1 MRPLNLDNS
10 PCSPISSNCVIWQ
23 GPNIPCIKLCTG
35 DTVSDVV
42 FKLATELCAI
52 LETLDINNYD
62 LACLNLAGCDP
73 KDFQTLIQI
82 LIDRICELDNIPTP
96 TPTPDGGGCP
106 TNCIVATKGCL
117 IGPDEPDG
125 ADTLINY
132 IQTIATRLCSLISEV
147 GVIQSELD
155 VVDALIANLQEQID
169 DFPVYELPTVT
180 STCTIDGI
188 TTGRLDIMFN
198 ALLTDWCALIAAT
211 GTPSEI
217 AASVTPPCPLS
228 GSSYFTDIP
237 SEPGWISPVGTLADA
252 INNIWISLCF
262 FYEFNY
268 AQSVVTGSDGVTVV
282 SSYDSGTNI
291 TTYDVSL
298 TTPLS
303 TLMPIGAVLPWAGTS
318 GTPPAG
324 WLFCNGALYDGTDP
338 VYNPLFTVIGTAYNP
353 AVPAGSFRVPDMASS
368 IPVGKG
374 PNVDGY
380 DLTAVGSAGGNRVET
395 LLDSQIPTHTHD
407 LSTTT
412 VTGTTDTRG
421 THNHD
426 IWADP
431 GGGASSGAI
440 NLIGDPGSWYDTGT
454 NNPAGPPNDV
464 YVKDA
469 GAHSHDFSGTL
480 SGTTGDGSPALQGLP
495 HGNMQPYVV
504 MQYIIKL

>member
-10 PCSPISSNCVIWQ
+10 PCTPTSSNCVIWS
-23 GPNIPCIKLCTG
+23 GPDLDCIKLCTG
-35 DTVSDVV
+35 DTISDVV
-42 FKLATELCAI
+42 AKLATELCAV
-52 LETLDINNYD
+52 LDTLNVSNYD
-62 LACLNLAGCDP
+62 LACLNLNTCAP
-73 KDFQTLIQI
+73 SDFEQLIQL
-82 LIDRICELDNIPTP
+82 LIDKVCALENAPVDPTNP
-96 TPTPDGGGCP
+96 PSTGCP
-106 TNCIVATKGCL
+106 TDCIVAVADCL
-117 IGPDEPDG
+117 GG
-125 ADTLINY
+125 GTDTLINY
-132 IQTIATRLCSLISEV
+132 VQTIANRVCSIVSEID
-147 GVIQSELD
+147 VINSSIDVINITLLD
-155 VVDALIANLQEQID
+155 LQEQIN

-217 AASVTPPCPLS
+217 AGSITPACTLS

-237 SEPGWISPVGTLADA
+237 SEIGWITPITTLAES
-252 INNIWISLCF
+252 INNIWVSLCF
-262 FYEFNY
+262 FYNFNY

-368 IPVGKG
+368 IPVGIG

-380 DLTAVGSAGGNRVET
+380 DLTAVGGSGGNRVET
-395 LLDSQIPTHTHD
+395 LIDAQIPTHTHD
-407 LSTTT
+407 LSSGTLS
-412 VTGTTDTRG
+412 GTTGSAG
-421 THNHD
+421 THRHG
-426 IWADP
+426 IWADNNNTA
-431 GGGASSGAI
+431 GSGAI
-440 NLIGDPGSWYDTGT
+440 TLTSDTGSDYDTTTQTG
-454 NNPAGPPNDV
+454 AGGNGA
-464 YVKDA
+464 YISDA
-469 GAHSHDFSGTL
+469 GAHTHSLSGTL

-495 HGNMQPYVV
+495 HGNMQPYIV
-504 MQYIIKL
+504 MQYIIKY

>member
-10 PCSPISSNCVIWQ
+10 PCTPTSSNCVIWS
-23 GPNIPCIKLCTG
+23 GPSLGCINLCTG
-35 DTVSDVV
+35 DTISDVV
-42 FKLATELCAI
+42 AKLATELCTI
-52 LETLDINNYD
+52 LDTLNVSNYD
-62 LACLNLAGCDP
+62 LACLNLNTCAP
-73 KDFQTLIQI
+73 SDFEQLIQL
-82 LIDRICELDNIPTP
+82 LIDKVCALENAPADPTNP
-96 TPTPDGGGCP
+96 PSTGCP
-106 TNCIVATKGCL
+106 TDCIVAVADCL
-117 IGPDEPDG
+117 GG
-125 ADTLINY
+125 GTDTLTNY
-132 IQTIATRLCSLISEV
+132 VQTIANRVCSLVSEID
-147 GVIQSELD
+147 VINSSIDVINITLLD
-155 VVDALIANLQEQID
+155 LQEQIN
-169 DFPVYELPTVT
+169 DFPVYELPTII
-180 STCTIDGI
+180 STCAIDGI
-188 TTGRLDIMFN
+188 TSGRLDVMFE
-198 ALLTDWCALIAAT
+198 ALLVDWCALITAT

-237 SEPGWISPVGTLADA
+237 SQPGWITPVGTLADA
-252 INNIWISLCF
+252 INNIWVSLCF

-282 SSYDSGTNI
+282 SSYDPGTNI

-303 TLMPIGAVLPWAGTS
+303 TIMPIGAVIPWAGTS

-324 WLFCNGALYDGTDP
+324 WLFCDGTLYDGTDP

-353 AVPAGSFRVPDMASS
+353 VVPAGSFRVPDMASS

-374 PNVDGY
+374 PIADGY
-380 DLTAVGSAGGNRVET
+380 DLTAVGSIGGNRAET

-407 LSTTT
+407 LSSGTLS
-412 VTGTTDTRG
+412 GTTGSAG

-431 GGGASSGAI
+431 GSGASSGSI
-440 NLIGDPGSWYDTGT
+440 SLGPDPGSWYGTGT
-454 NNPAGPPNDV
+454 NNPAGPPDDV

-469 GAHSHDFSGTL
+469 GAHTHSLSGTL
-480 SGTTGDGSPALQGLP
+480 SGTTGDGSPTLQGLP

>member
-10 PCSPISSNCVIWQ
+10 PCTPTSSNCVIWS
-23 GPNIPCIKLCTG
+23 GPDLDCIKLCTG
-35 DTVSDVV
+35 DTISDVV
-42 FKLATELCAI
+42 AKLATELCTI
-52 LETLDINNYD
+52 LDTLNVSNYD
-62 LACLNLAGCDP
+62 LACLNLNTCAP
-73 KDFQTLIQI
+73 SDFEQLIQL
-82 LIDRICELDNIPTP
+82 LIDKVCALENAPVDPTNP
-96 TPTPDGGGCP
+96 PSTGCP
-106 TNCIVATKGCL
+106 TDCIVAVADCFG
-117 IGPDEPDG
+117 GVP
-125 ADTLINY
+125 DTLINY
-132 IQTIATRLCSLISEV
+132 VQTIANRVCSIVSEID
-147 GVIQSELD
+147 VINSSIDVINITLLD
-155 VVDALIANLQEQID
+155 LQEQID
-169 DFPVYELPTVT
+169 DFPVYELPDVT

-217 AASVTPPCPLS
+217 AGSITPACTLS

-237 SEPGWISPVGTLADA
+237 SEIGWITPITTLAES
-252 INNIWISLCF
+252 INNIWVSLCF
-262 FYEFNY
+262 FYNFNY

-368 IPVGKG
+368 IPVGVG

-380 DLTAVGSAGGNRVET
+380 DLTAVGGSGGNRVET
-395 LLDSQIPTHTHD
+395 LIDAQIPTHTHD
-407 LSTTT
+407 LSAATIS
-412 VTGTTDTRG
+412 GTT
-421 THNHD
+421 
-426 IWADP
+426 
-431 GGGASSGAI
+431 GATKVPLQTASNNGSG
-440 NLIGDPGSWYDTGT
+440 GDPAANPRTGDYTRLKVGANTDYDATDVAQQSTGHT
-454 NNPAGPPNDV
+454 
-464 YVKDA
+464 
-469 GAHSHDFSGTL
+469 HSFSGSIT
-480 SGTTGDGSPALQGLP
+480 GTTGDGSPTLQGLP
-495 HGNMQPYVV
+495 HGNMQPYIV

>member
-10 PCSPISSNCVIWQ
+10 PCTPTSSNCVIWS
-23 GPNIPCIKLCTG
+23 GPDLDCIKLCTG
-35 DTVSDVV
+35 DTISDVV
-42 FKLATELCAI
+42 AKLATELCAV
-52 LETLDINNYD
+52 LDTLNVSNYD
-62 LACLNLAGCDP
+62 LACLNLNTCAP
-73 KDFQTLIQI
+73 SDFEQLIQL
-82 LIDRICELDNIPTP
+82 LIDKVCALENVPVNPTNP
-96 TPTPDGGGCP
+96 PSTGCP
-106 TNCIVATKGCL
+106 TNCIVSTKGCL
-117 IGPDEPDG
+117 IGQDEPDG
-125 ADTLINY
+125 EDTLINY
-132 IQTIATRLCSLISEV
+132 IQSIATRLCSLISEV

-155 VVDALIANLQEQID
+155 VVDALIANLQTQID
-169 DFPVYELPTVT
+169 EFPVYELPDVF

-380 DLTAVGSAGGNRVET
+380 DLTAVGGSGGNRVET
-395 LLDSQIPTHTHD
+395 LIDAQIPTHTHD
-407 LSTTT
+407 LSSGTLS
-412 VTGTTDTRG
+412 GTTGSAG
-421 THNHD
+421 THRHG
-426 IWADP
+426 IWADNNNTA
-431 GGGASSGAI
+431 GSGAI
-440 NLIGDPGSWYDTGT
+440 TLTSDTGSDYDTTSQTG
-454 NNPAGPPNDV
+454 AGGNGA
-464 YVKDA
+464 YISDA
-469 GAHSHDFSGTL
+469 GAHTHSLSGTL

>member
-10 PCSPISSNCVIWQ
+10 PCTPTSSNCVIWS
-23 GPNIPCIKLCTG
+23 GPSLGCINLCTG
-35 DTVSDVV
+35 DTISDVV
-42 FKLATELCAI
+42 AKLATELCTI
-52 LETLDINNYD
+52 LDTLNVSNYD
-62 LACLNLAGCDP
+62 LACLNLNTCAP
-73 KDFQTLIQI
+73 SDFEQLIQL
-82 LIDRICELDNIPTP
+82 LIDKVCALENAPADPTNP
-96 TPTPDGGGCP
+96 PSTGCP
-106 TNCIVATKGCL
+106 TDCIVAVADCL
-117 IGPDEPDG
+117 GG
-125 ADTLINY
+125 GTDTLTNY
-132 IQTIATRLCSLISEV
+132 VQTIANRVCSIVSEIA
-147 GVIQSELD
+147 VINSSID
-155 VVDALIANLQEQID
+155 VINITLVDLQEQIN
-169 DFPVYELPTVT
+169 DFPVYELPTIT
-180 STCTIDGI
+180 STCAIDGI
-188 TTGRLDIMFN
+188 TSGRLDVMFN

-237 SEPGWISPVGTLADA
+237 SQPGWITPVGTLADA
-252 INNIWISLCF
+252 INNIWVSLCF

-282 SSYDSGTNI
+282 SSYDAGTNI

-303 TLMPIGAVLPWAGTS
+303 TLMPIGAVIPWAGTS

-324 WLFCNGALYDGTDP
+324 WLFCDGTLYDGTDP

-374 PNVDGY
+374 PIADGY
-380 DLTAVGSAGGNRVET
+380 DLTAVGSVGGNRAET

-407 LSTTT
+407 LAGGTLS
-412 VTGTTDTRG
+412 GTTGSAG
-421 THNHD
+421 THRHG
-426 IWADP
+426 IWADNNNTA
-431 GGGASSGAI
+431 GSGAI
-440 NLIGDPGSWYDTGT
+440 TLTSDTGSDYDTTTQTG
-454 NNPAGPPNDV
+454 AGGNGA
-464 YVKDA
+464 YISDA
-469 GAHSHDFSGTL
+469 GAHTHSLSGTL